1 MKTAE
6 EFVSKWSNWWI
17 TNNNKNVLNRAFENE
32 LKEIIEQAQ
41 KEAYNQAIDDAVMN
55 AEAKVEVWY
64 DFDAR
69 AYQRGDVIVDRN
81 SILKLKK

>member
-32 LKEIIEQAQ
+32 LKEIIEQAL
-41 KEAYNQAIDDAVMN
+41 KEAYNQAIEDA
-55 AEAKVEVWY
+55 ALLGKVKLEMLQSGDHPVY
-64 DFDAR
+64 D
-69 AYQRGDVIVDRN
+69 YVLDVD